1 MSVKI
6 QIRRDLAANWGSTT
20 VLASGEFG
28 YETDTGNLK
37 IGDGATQWQN
47 LAYYQFP
54 NVSVNPAV
62 DLDLNSTRYRVMG
75 RYRLNSITPG
85 GSTFTNVPTDF
96 GSTVDADSVSTL
108 IVTTHAYPSL
118 TTHVQ
123 QLLTQY
129 SSSGSDLRQ
138 WVRLWNGTAWTNWS
152 STAHISDGE
161 ITTVKIADDAVT
173 AAKLADDA
181 STDVNRAVTTNHIR
195 DVAVTTAK
203 IADDAVTFAKIQ
215 NSAAAGLSVI
225 GRSANSAGDFAE
237 INAANDAEVLRRS
250 GTAVGFGTI
259 ATNGIANDAVTYAK
273 IQNVT
278 ATDRVLGR
286 STAGAGDIEEIT
298 CTPAGRAL
306 LDDADAAA
314 QRTTLGV
321 PSLASMQTYAGVGS
335 FVLSGVYQNQGSVA
349 VGGTSVTQPS
359 GVTTAG
365 PKLVSINNQI
375 FYTNQAVNAVAVLI
389 GGAGAVWRSL
399 GYCQSTNP
407 DSPSAAVA
415 LWTRIS

>member
-37 IGDGATQWQN
+37 IGDGTTQWQN

-161 ITTVKIADDAVT
+161 ITTAKIADDAVT

-181 STDVNRAVTTNHIR
+181 STDANRAVTTNHIR

-203 IADDAVTFAKIQ
+203 IADSAITNAKIANTTIAYGKLAADVLPVGCVQ
-215 NSAAAGLSVI
+215 MFAGSAAP
-225 GRSANSAGDFAE
+225 
-237 INAANDAEVLRRS
+237 S
-250 GTAVGFGTI
+250 GWLLC
-259 ATNGIANDAVTYAK
+259 NGQLVSRTTYAALF
-273 IQNVT
+273 T
-278 ATDRVLGR
+278 AI
-286 STAGAGDIEEIT
+286 STSFGAGD
-298 CTPAGRAL
+298 GS
-306 LDDADAAA
+306 
-314 QRTTLGV
+314 TTFAV
-321 PSLASMQTYAGVGS
+321 PDLRNRFAVGVGS
-335 FVLSGVYQNQGSVA
+335 TGFSVA
-349 VGGTSVTQPS
+349 LGGTGGTADAIVVSHTHT
-359 GVTTAG
+359 GTTASSG
-365 PKLVSINNQI
+365 AHTHTVSGATSGGSSGTGSNNALPSSQTTSSSGAHTHTFTTDSTGSSGSNANLPPYLGMNYI
-375 FYTNQAVNAVAVLI
+375 IRAV
-389 GGAGAVWRSL
+389 
-399 GYCQSTNP
+399 
-407 DSPSAAVA
+407 
-415 LWTRIS
+415 

>member
-6 QIRRDLAANWGSTT
+6 QVRRDLAANWGSTT

-37 IGDGATQWQN
+37 IGDGTTQWQS

-96 GSTVDADSVSTL
+96 ASTVDADSVSTL

-161 ITTVKIADDAVT
+161 ITT
-173 AAKLADDA
+173 AKLADG
-181 STDVNRAVTTNHIR
+181 S
-195 DVAVTTAK
+195 VATAK
-203 IADDAVTFAKIQ
+203 IADDAVTFAKMQ
-215 NSAAAGLSVI
+215 NSDAAGLSVI
-225 GRSANSAGDFAE
+225 GRSTNSAGDFSELA
-237 INAANDAEVLRRS
+237 AANDGQVLRRS

-259 ATNGIANDAVTYAK
+259 ATAGIADDAVTYAK

-286 STAGAGDIEEIT
+286 SSAGAGDIEEIT
-298 CTPAGRAL
+298 CTAAGRAL
-306 LDDADAAA
+306 LDDANAAA
-314 QRTTLGV
+314 QRTTLGLTEVSTATNTEVLQFKNQVNGFTMFNV
-321 PSLASMQTYAGVGS
+321 PVNGGNTTSGQFTGVTSTSTQFNAGIADAIQALGNFSLLGWSKVNVG
-335 FVLSGVYQNQGSVA
+335 GVYYVRPST
-349 VGGTSVTQPS
+349 GTWTILV
-359 GVTTAG
+359 TAG
-365 PKLVSINNQI
+365 
-375 FYTNQAVNAVAVLI
+375 
-389 GGAGAVWRSL
+389 GGDRMVFA
-399 GYCQSTNP
+399 
-407 DSPSAAVA
+407 
-415 LWTRIS
+415 TRTA

>member
-37 IGDGATQWQN
+37 IGDGTTQWQN

-161 ITTVKIADDAVT
+161 ITTAKIADDAVT

-181 STDVNRAVTTNHIR
+181 STDANRAVTTNHIR

-203 IADDAVTFAKIQ
+203 IADNAITNGKLRD
-215 NSAAAGLSVI
+215 SAALSVI
-225 GRSANSAGDFAE
+225 GRNANSSGDPADIAATAASGAVLRESANT
-237 INAANDAEVLRRS
+237 I
-250 GTAVGFGTI
+250 GFGTI
-259 ATNGIANDAVTYAK
+259 ATAGIADDAVTYAK

-278 ATDRVLGR
+278 ATDRLLGR
-286 STAGAGDIEEIT
+286 SSAGAGDIEEIT
-298 CTPAGRAL
+298 CTAAGRAL
-306 LDDADAAA
+306 LDDADATA

-321 PSLASMQTYAGVGS
+321 PSLASMQTYGGVGS
-335 FVLSGVYQNQGSVA
+335 FVISGEYQNAAFPVAGGS
-349 VGGTSVTQPS
+349 TLTQPAS
-359 GVTTAG
+359 TNTGSA
-365 PKLVSINNQI
+365 KLIAINNQI
-375 FYTNQAVNAVAVLI
+375 FYTSTAYGAGSLL
-389 GGAGAVWRSL
+389 GGAGSVWRSL
-399 GYCQSTNP
+399 GYCQASES
-407 DSPSAAVA
+407 SPYGYVT

>member
-37 IGDGATQWQN
+37 IGDGTTQWQN

-96 GSTVDADSVSTL
+96 ASAVDADSVSTL

-152 STAHISDGE
+152 STAHLTDSEVVAD
-161 ITTVKIADDAVT
+161 KIA
-173 AAKLADDA
+173 
-181 STDVNRAVTTNHIR
+181 SS
-195 DVAVTTAK
+195 
-203 IADDAVTFAKIQ
+203 AVTFAKLATDVLQVLVPIGSVLPYAGS
-215 NSAAAGLSVI
+215 SAPSSQWLVCNGSAVSRSTYSALFGVLSTTFGSGNGSTTFNLPDLR
-225 GRSANSAGDFAE
+225 GR
-237 INAANDAEVLRRS
+237 
-250 GTAVGFGTI
+250 TAVGV
-259 ATNGIANDAVTYAK
+259 N
-273 IQNVT
+273 T
-278 ATDRVLGR
+278 ASYL
-286 STAGAGDIEEIT
+286 
-298 CTPAGRAL
+298 
-306 LDDADAAA
+306 
-314 QRTTLGV
+314 TTLG
-321 PSLASMQTYAGVGS
+321 ATAGSADAIVVS
-335 FVLSGVYQNQGSVA
+335 HTHTATSTS
-349 VGGTSVTQPS
+349 SVTDPGHSHTYSRFETPSSTSGMNTSGLKTDQTRTTSTSTTGITVSTSTTVNSTGSDGTNANLQPS
-359 GVTTAG
+359 
-365 PKLVSINNQI
+365 I
-375 FYTNQAVNAVAVLI
+375 
-389 GGAGAVWRSL
+389 
-399 GYCQSTNP
+399 
-407 DSPSAAVA
+407 A
-415 LWTRIS
+415 LNYIIRAL

>member
-6 QIRRDLAANWGSTT
+6 QVRRDLAANWGSTT

-37 IGDGATQWQN
+37 IGDGTTQWQN

-62 DLDLNSTRYRVMG
+62 DLDLNSTNYRVMG

-161 ITTVKIADDAVT
+161 ITT
-173 AAKLADDA
+173 AKLADG
-181 STDVNRAVTTNHIR
+181 S
-195 DVAVTTAK
+195 VATAK
-203 IADDAVTFAKIQ
+203 IADDAVTFAKMQ

-225 GRSANSAGDFAE
+225 GRSTNSAGDFSELA
-237 INAANDAEVLRRS
+237 AANDGQVLRRS

-259 ATNGIANDAVTYAK
+259 ATAGIADDAVTYAK

-286 STAGAGDIEEIT
+286 SSVGAGDIEEIT
-298 CTPAGRAL
+298 CTAAGRAL
-306 LDDADAAA
+306 LDDADATA
-314 QRTTLGV
+314 QRTTLGLTTT
-321 PSLASMQTYAGVGS
+321 STTALTSIFAFLDQ
-335 FVLSGVYQNQGSVA
+335 
-349 VGGTSVTQPS
+349 VGGATYFHFPVNSGNSLLGLYTGINSSSTTLNSGSSGAPESVFPLLGWGKSGNTLRPTSGTWS
-359 GVTTAG
+359 
-365 PKLVSINNQI
+365 
-375 FYTNQAVNAVAVLI
+375 VLI
-389 GGAGAVWRSL
+389 GRPTATTYGAFCVRTA
-399 GYCQSTNP
+399 
-407 DSPSAAVA
+407 
-415 LWTRIS
+415 